1 MKLKQILVDI
11 ETAKHPIANTLHKG
25 GHFKVLALAFK
36 KGMIL
41 KEHQA
46 HLPTK
51 LFVLSGKVI
60 YKQGDEVTSLSQYE
74 EQEIPVDILHSVEA
88 IEDSLCLLTQG

>member
-1 MKLKQILVDI
+1 MILKEIVADI
-11 ETAKHPIANTLHKG
+11 ETAKHPIAKALHKG
-25 GHFKVLALAFK
+25 EYFKVLALAFK
-36 KGMIL
+36 KGMVL

-60 YKQGDEVTSLSQYE
+60 YKQGDAITTLSQYE
-74 EQEIPVDILHSVEA
+74 EQEIPVNVLHSVEA
-88 IEDSLCLLTQG
+88 IEESLCLLTQG